1 MMRNF
6 TVLLVVVIA
15 SCTAVQGE
23 FILDAYMHDA
33 MYGGYDERMVS
44 PSASERVVLPEVS
57 AGFPILIE

>member
-33 MYGGYDERMVS
+33 MYGGIRREDGIS
-44 PSASERVVLPEVS
+44 L
-57 AGFPILIE
+57 GQ